1 MSILGNNKKQS
12 FGVFISTKRIEKR
25 ISLRQFAKSI
35 QISPEYLSKIENEL
49 RAVPKDEIV
58 KKIAEQLHL
67 NSGEKEIFFDL
78 AAQTKSECFIAVDLA
93 EYINSHPVIYRTLRL
108 SKRMRSQNTNASFML
123 NTILTIFSEQRVSL

>member
-78 AAQTKSECFIAVDLA
+78 AAESKPYVSLALDLV
-93 EYINSHPVIYRTLRL
+93 EYVKENEMVYKTLRIA
-108 SKRMRSQNTNASFML
+108 KRYELKNEEWQYIFDY
-123 NTILTIFSEQRVSL
+123 ILKNHM